1 MGQPSSD
8 RELELTL
15 TRLGHY
21 GLLPLILAAIAVWAA
36 PWGMPFNIAMD
47 MHQLAL
53 AYAGVV
59 AAYLA
64 GIGAGGAIAGGSREV
79 SVAGGMVAVIVA
91 WIAIG
96 QASVLAIAPG
106 NVWRYIAVIVVLA
119 WLLAR
124 DLSAASSGALPAWYA
139 DLRTRLTLWASLLLA
154 LIALRLAALGAW

>member
-1 MGQPSSD
+1 MGQTPSD
-8 RELELTL
+8 RELEANLS
-15 TRLGHY
+15 RLGHY
-21 GLLPLILAAIAVWAA
+21 GLLPLILAAIAIWAS

-64 GIGAGGAIAGGSREV
+64 GVGAGGALAGRGGDV
-79 SVAGGMVAVIVA
+79 SLTGGMIAVIVA

-106 NVWRYIAVIVVLA
+106 NVWRYVAVIVVLA

-124 DLSAASSGALPAWYA
+124 DLAAVSAGALPGWYGE
-139 DLRTRLTLWASLLLA
+139 LRTRLTLWASLLLA
-154 LIALRLAALGAW
+154 AIALRLVMLGAW